1 LRRKIMYTL
10 GALLLLAVLLGSVTA
25 VVNSVFGVV
34 GLSATIGKIPV
45 IGAHWGLLVSIGM
58 MAVLDLNIVGGW
70 IPGMTDQWMIIVA
83 NGAIVYG
90 MGPVKDAV
98 ISMVSRGLRA

>member
-1 LRRKIMYTL
+1 MRRKIMYTL

-25 VVNSVFGVV
+25 VVNSVLGTV
-34 GLSATIGKIPV
+34 GLSAIIGKIPV
-45 IGAHWGLLVSIGM
+45 VGAHWGLLVSIGM
-58 MAVLDLNIVGGW
+58 MAVLDLNVVGAW
-70 IPGMTDQWMIIVA
+70 VPDMTTKWMIIVA

-90 MGPVKDAV
+90 MGPVKDAT

>member
-1 LRRKIMYTL
+1 MYTL

-25 VVNSVFGVV
+25 VVNSVLGTV
-34 GLSATIGKIPV
+34 GLSAIIAKIPV

-58 MAVLDLNIVGGW
+58 MWVLDLNVAGGW
-70 IPGMTDQWMIIVA
+70 IGGITDKWMIIVV

-90 MGPVKDAV
+90 MVPVKDAT

>member
-1 LRRKIMYTL
+1 MYTL

-25 VVNSVFGVV
+25 VVNSVLGLV

-45 IGAHWGLLVSIGM
+45 IGAHWGLLVSIAM
-58 MAVLDLNIVGGW
+58 MWVLDLNVVANATSNSWMPEI
-70 IPGMTDQWMIIVA
+70 TAKWMIIVV

-90 MGPVKDAV
+90 MGPVKDAT

>member
-1 LRRKIMYTL
+1 MYTL

-34 GLSATIGKIPV
+34 GLSAAIGKIPV
-45 IGAHWGLLVSIGM
+45 IGAHWGLIVSIAM
-58 MAVLDLNIVGGW
+58 MWLLDLNVVGGW
-70 IPGMTDQWMIIVA
+70 IPGMTDQWVIIVV

-90 MGPVKDAV
+90 MGPVKDAT